1 MAVVVASIP
10 TFSIEE
16 EDNLDAF
23 IDRLIG
29 YYNAI
34 NGAGGGLP
42 IGRDRA
48 MGILRECLKGS
59 VADWFDEQIVGK
71 NWKHKYFLSAGGAGN
86 IGILQPL
93 AVVQGGAGLHA
104 NSFVAG
110 SLADVFSR
118 DPANGAVTLQASM
131 VPSFDMLGGDIEDR
145 KSV

>member
-34 NGAGGGLP
+34 SVNPNGAGGGPP

-48 MGILRECLKGS
+48 MGILRGCLKGS
-59 VADWFDEQIVGK
+59 VTGWFDEQIVGK
-71 NWKHKYFLSAGGAGN
+71 KWKLKYFLSARGAGN
-86 IGILQPL
+86 IAVLPGL
-93 AVVQGGAGLHA
+93 AVVQGEHGVH
-104 NSFVAG
+104 
-110 SLADVFSR
+110 
-118 DPANGAVTLQASM
+118 
-131 VPSFDMLGGDIEDR
+131 
-145 KSV
+145 